1 MVVPHPPF
9 PAKLDRPAAA
19 HDCVVFSIA
28 AHVPLAYAPIRPLLH
43 AWKESMARYIL
54 GPTSDHCS
62 LCSRRR
68 RARAISCGQLE
79 GETLMFR
86 RVLSN
91 ARKRKTDLST
101 HRTLCERHPRT
112 PLRGLGGCECVWPPG
127 RPNLTWEPE
136 TTDFILYVTSRVIA
150 PTFYPLSFRSPSA
163 PMSERGT
170 PIPRNSERP
179 GTRANY
185 SSVPPVPKFFPLG
198 FQP

>member
-1 MVVPHPPF
+1 MASNERPNHRPASAIALLRPSPRPNPAAAWCFMVVPHPPF

-54 GPTSDHCS
+54 LPTSDHCS

-68 RARAISCGQLE
+68 RARSISCGQLE

-86 RVLSN
+86 RVSSN

-127 RPNLTWEPE
+127 RPNLTWS
-136 TTDFILYVTSRVIA
+136 I
-150 PTFYPLSFRSPSA
+150 PLALS
-163 PMSERGT
+163 
-170 PIPRNSERP
+170 
-179 GTRANY
+179 
-185 SSVPPVPKFFPLG
+185 
-198 FQP
+198 

>member
-1 MVVPHPPF
+1 MNERPSHRPASAIALLRPSPRPNPAAAWCFMVVPHPPF

-54 GPTSDHCS
+54 GPTSDLCS

-68 RARAISCGQLE
+68 RARSISCGQLE

-86 RVLSN
+86 RVSSN

-127 RPNLTWEPE
+127 RPNLTWSIG
-136 TTDFILYVTSRVIA
+136 TVVNKSGYSR
-150 PTFYPLSFRSPSA
+150 
-163 PMSERGT
+163 
-170 PIPRNSERP
+170 
-179 GTRANY
+179 
-185 SSVPPVPKFFPLG
+185 
-198 FQP
+198 

>member
-1 MVVPHPPF
+1 MKGRAIALLRPSPRIGHRPASAIAPPKSCCEWAVNGPSPRPNPAAAWCFMVVPHPPF

-54 GPTSDHCS
+54 LPTSDHCS

-68 RARAISCGQLE
+68 RARSISCGQLE
-79 GETLMFR
+79 GETLTFR

-101 HRTLCERHPRT
+101 HRTLCDI
-112 PLRGLGGCECVWPPG
+112 V
-127 RPNLTWEPE
+127 
-136 TTDFILYVTSRVIA
+136 
-150 PTFYPLSFRSPSA
+150 SA
-163 PMSERGT
+163 
-170 PIPRNSERP
+170 
-179 GTRANY
+179 TRARLFGAWGDV
-185 SSVPPVPKFFPLG
+185 SVSGRQGALT
-198 FQP
+198 